1 MFLLNSCLGLFSA
14 ARSLWRPFSRSYGT
28 ILPSSLTALLPSALG
43 SSPHLPVSVC
53 GTGAT
58 AAIAAFL
65 DARPALSPTSV
76 RSSPDACTGKG
87 VCLLTASSRFPGLS
101 VPGRVSRTCPHS
113 SVPWQGRTLH
123 LLSIGYG
130 FRPRLRP
137 RLSQGRSALPW
148 NPWIFGLKDS
158 HFHLATRSGI
168 LSPVLSTAPSGTASS
183 CTRCSPTNVLPFHSF
198 GGAFQPRT
206 FSAQGLSTSELLRTL

>member
-14 ARSLWRPFSRSYGT
+14 AIFRWRPFSRSYGT

-43 SSPHLPVSVC
+43 SSPHLPVSVY
-53 GTGAT
+53 GTGAIQ
-58 AAIAAFL
+58 AIAAFL
-65 DARPALSPTSV
+65 DTYPSLFPTSV
-76 RSSPDACTGKG
+76 RSSCGAPFRARFF
-87 VCLLTASSRFPGLS
+87 LRAWISALSRFS
-101 VPGRVSRTCPHS
+101 IPGRESYVCPHS
-113 SVPWQGRTLH
+113 SVVWQGSNLQ

-130 FRPRLRP
+130 FRPHLRP

-168 LSPVLSTAPSGTASS
+168 LSPIQSTAPSGTASS
-183 CTRCSPTNVLPFHSF
+183 RMRCSPTNVSIP
-198 GGAFQPRT
+198 
-206 FSAQGLSTSELLRTL
+206 

>member
-53 GTGAT
+53 GTGALVT
-58 AAIAAFL
+58 IAAFL
-65 DARPALSPTSV
+65 DTDPTRSPTFV
-76 RSSPDACTGKG
+76 RSSGNA
-87 VCLLTASSRFPGLS
+87 LLYGGFASRTIRLPSPGSIPGRASS
-101 VPGRVSRTCPHS
+101 VCPHS
-113 SVPWQGRTLH
+113 SVPWQGRNLH
-123 LLSIGYG
+123 LLSIDYG

-168 LSPVLSTAPSGTASS
+168 LSSQKSTRTYVRASS
-183 CTRCSPTNVLPFHSF
+183 LCQCSPTNV
-198 GGAFQPRT
+198 
-206 FSAQGLSTSELLRTL
+206 TL